1 MAKITISKEE
11 YLRLKKLDSKFR
23 EFLVYLEEVM
33 DIRERRKE
41 VRGKKVVSQERLFT
55 KLGLMF

>member
-1 MAKITISKEE
+1 MAKVTIPKEE

-23 EFLVYLEEVM
+23 AFLVYLEEVM

-41 VRGKKVVSQERLFT
+41 VRGKKVISQERLFN
-55 KLGLMF
+55 KLGL